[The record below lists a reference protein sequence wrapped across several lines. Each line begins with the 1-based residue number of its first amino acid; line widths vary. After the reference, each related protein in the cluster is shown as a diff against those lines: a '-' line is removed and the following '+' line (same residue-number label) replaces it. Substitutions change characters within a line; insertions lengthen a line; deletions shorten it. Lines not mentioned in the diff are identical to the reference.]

1 VTCNHTVYRSIQSPL
16 RSLIVEMFCLHHW
29 RAVRSVPGI
38 QSKDP
43 KPWHSRYP
51 LSMPQELA
59 GSSLPIEAYLTL
71 SFLFCIIKPGLQT
84 WKPWTFALVFCQCSP
99 QQHMPAGQPT
109 CSHLWLYT
117 KHEDANSNCPYPLGA
132 TSKCKLQDQIELSVI
147 KLELEEH
154 FIVHDSEALKVVR
167 TMPTA
172 FNSHIQLQADIIK
185 EIPI

>member
-1 VTCNHTVYRSIQSPL
+1 LYFANAHHSSTCQQANQTIETILAVIYD
-16 RSLIVEMFCLHHW
+16 FC
-29 RAVRSVPGI
+29 
-38 QSKDP
+38 
-43 KPWHSRYP
+43 
-51 LSMPQELA
+51 
-59 GSSLPIEAYLTL
+59 
-71 SFLFCIIKPGLQT
+71 
-84 WKPWTFALVFCQCSP
+84 
-99 QQHMPAGQPT
+99 
-109 CSHLWLYT
+109 T

-154 FIVHDSEALKVVR
+154 FIVQDSEALKVVR